1 MHLGGKGREVV
12 SLVKGVL
19 GVLLCEC
26 CAHYLENACCE
37 LALQDSLYRKKSSS
51 FRDAYTS
58 DKDVL
63 RGEVEREGERRD
75 GEEKGNRKGEG

>member
-1 MHLGGKGREVV
+1 MHNVYTTLRMHVV
-12 SLVKGVL
+12 SLH
-19 GVLLCEC
+19 CRTP
-26 CAHYLENACCE
+26 
-37 LALQDSLYRKKSSS
+37 SITKKSS

-63 RGEVEREGERRD
+63 RREVEREGERRD

>member
-12 SLVKGVL
+12 SLVKGCS
-19 GVLLCEC
+19 LCEC
-26 CAHYLENACCE
+26 CAHYACCE
-37 LALQDSLYRKKSSS
+37 LALQDSLYHKKSSS